1 MNGACGASLT
11 DLRSFG
17 SVLYVNP
24 SSSFFC
30 GYHAFVPMLRVIGEA
45 LSHRCANVHVF
56 SERDG

>member
-24 SSSFFC
+24 SSSS
-30 GYHAFVPMLRVIGEA
+30 FVVITHLFPMLRVIGEA